1 MQKNSIFTTILI
13 IIGLAATAQPPSSP
27 FNKTKGAAPA
37 TPPPQGQAKSLQ
49 TDPVRGGTANGNNN
63 TANNNTANNNTGN
76 NNTSPKKDAISIY
89 EKEFQE
95 RIKKTEINGV
105 YIPKDLEDALNQLDK
120 LISEESKAKFKT
132 HSEDESVHKLY
143 FSLGR
148 WIWTNWSLLDGSRL
162 SEFFREY
169 GIHHPEDIATI
180 IIRSY
185 HRRLNGKELNLKQQM
200 EDLKAKYAKE
210 DAARKEKSI
219 QKLEKEDG
227 KNYLTKEE
235 MEAKKKGH

>member
-1 MQKNSIFTTILI
+1 MQKNSIFI
-13 IIGLAATAQPPSSP
+13 IILSLIGLVANAQPPSSP
-27 FNKTKGAAPA
+27 FNKTKGATPAAP
-37 TPPPQGQAKSLQ
+37 PSQGQAKTLQ
-49 TDPVRGGTANGNNN
+49 TEPAKPSSTATTN
-63 TANNNTANNNTGN
+63 T
-76 NNTSPKKDAISIY
+76 KKSTENPY
-89 EKEFQE
+89 EKEFKE
-95 RIKKTEINGV
+95 RIKKSEINGV
-105 YIPKDLEDALNQLDK
+105 YIPKDLEDALDQLDK
-120 LISEESKAKFKT
+120 LVSDESKAKFKT
-132 HSEDESVHKLY
+132 HTEDESVHKLY

-169 GIHHPEDIATI
+169 GIHHPEDIAII

-200 EDLKAKYAKE
+200 DDLKAKYAKE
-210 DAARKEKSI
+210 DAARKEKSL
-219 QKLEKEDG
+219 QKLEKEEG

>member
-1 MQKNSIFTTILI
+1 MQKTMLI
-13 IIGLAATAQPPSSP
+13 ALLFATFNAVAQPPSSP
-27 FNKTKGAAPA
+27 FNTTKGTAPTA
-37 TPPPQGQAKSLQ
+37 PPPQGSSQKTAASTPIATQPTPKS
-49 TDPVRGGTANGNNN
+49 
-63 TANNNTANNNTGN
+63 
-76 NNTSPKKDAISIY
+76 TSKPTISIY

-105 YIPKDLEDALNQLDK
+105 YIPKDLVDALDQLDK
-120 LISEESKAKFKT
+120 LIGDESKAKFKT
-132 HSEDESVHKLY
+132 HTEDEAVHKLY

-169 GIHHPEDIATI
+169 GIHHPEDIAVV

-200 EDLKAKYAKE
+200 AELKLQYSKE
-210 DAARKEKSI
+210 DAARKAKSFQQAEK
-219 QKLEKEDG
+219 QDG
-227 KNYLTKEE
+227 KDYLTKEE
-235 MEAKKKGH
+235 MEAKKKAH